1 MKPQR
6 GFTLIELIIV
16 IIILGILAVSAAPKF
31 IDLQDDARRAAFRG
45 IAAAFESGV
54 KQVHIAWL
62 IRGNGQAVQDFIPIS
77 DPVAGGD
84 LTVNEFGYPAD
95 TRGTSTTLNSEN
107 DCLDVWRAVLDTR
120 DANVAGDDSA

>member
-31 IDLQDDARRAAFRG
+31 IDLQDDARRAGFRG

-62 IRGNGQAVQDFIPIS
+62 IRGNGIAVQNFIPIS
-77 DPVAGGD
+77 DPLAEGD
-84 LTVNEFGYPAD
+84 LSVNVHGYPAD
-95 TRGTSTTLNSEN
+95 TRGFSKALDSKR
-107 DCLDVWRAVLDTR
+107 DCVDVWRAVLNSQTL
-120 DANVAGDDSA
+120 